1 MAVLDRI
8 FCHFL
13 GFFYDLTAGKFP
25 ATINIETTNICN
37 ASCTICPHSQMTR
50 PKGIMEEAL
59 YRRVID
65 ECAAQGC
72 ESVHL
77 HNFGEPLFDPALSK
91 RIAYAKGKGIRSVK
105 IFTNASLLHGQK
117 AQDLLESGIDE
128 IKVSIDGADREEF
141 ESIRRGLSYEKV
153 TSNIKRFVSLR
164 NERHQ
169 RTPRVIVACS
179 TTSSMR
185 RSMDN
190 LKTVVDEYDFGR
202 LHNWGG
208 QMESKKRRLRK
219 PCTRVWR
226 TFTIL
231 WNGDVALCCL
241 DFEGE
246 VKLGNMNQASMTGI
260 WKSPGYAKVK
270 NDHRAGSQHQVPICR
285 KCSKS
290 FLW

>member
-1 MAVLDRI
+1 MALRDRI
-8 FCHFL
+8 FCGFL
-13 GFFYDLTAGKFP
+13 GFFYELTAGKFP

-37 ASCTICPHSQMTR
+37 ASCTICPHSRMIR
-50 PKGIMEEAL
+50 PKGVMEEAL
-59 YRRVID
+59 YRKVID

-72 ESVHL
+72 RSVHL
-77 HNFGEPLFDPALSK
+77 HNFGEPLFDPALPQ
-91 RIAYAKGKGIRSVK
+91 RIAYAKTKGIKSVK

-141 ESIRRGLSYEKV
+141 ESIRRGLNYEEV
-153 TSNIKRFVSLR
+153 TSNIRRFVSLR
-164 NERHQ
+164 NERQQ
-169 RTPRVIVACS
+169 RTPRLIVACS

-185 RSMDN
+185 RSMDH

-202 LHNWGG
+202 LHNWAG
-208 QMESKKRRLRK
+208 QTESARSRLRK
-219 PCTRVWR
+219 PCARVWR

-246 VKLGNMNQASMTGI
+246 AKLGNVNQASVEGI
-260 WKSPGYAKVK
+260 WKSPGYTRIKSC
-270 NDHRAGSQHQVPICR
+270 HRDGSQHQIAICR